1 MTFTRRSGFSL
12 AITLLAAV
20 FVLMLAACGSDDDPA
35 GMPQQEPATALP
47 VGQSSASPTLES
59 PTPTPVPTATPTPVP
74 TPTTSAEEQ
83 LSALL
88 SSVESE
94 LAAMSSATFDMVD
107 ETESG
112 APFFGTTFKSL
123 TGIVDSPDSFWM
135 SVKVVAP
142 GFGFVEIEM
151 TAVGDEAFIKFSE
164 DAPWTPLPLEE
175 VPFNFGEIGFQLSRL
190 VPALSN
196 ASLIGTESVADA
208 RTVSFEGTI
217 ASEGMSGLI
226 TGVDPGHSIT
236 LTFWVHEDDH
246 SLRQL
251 RIAGRLFNDDA
262 PETVRL
268 LDITGFNVDVDIQLP
283 EPSTRQ

>member
-236 LTFWVHEDDH
+236 LTFWVHEDDN